1 MVKMPIKIYL
11 GDRRFEHQTEENQTS
26 NEKIGLNTKLRKI
39 RHPMK
44 RWEENMKLL
53 TGHLV

>member
-26 NEKIGLNTKLRKI
+26 NEKMGGKYETINRPPGIMLEKK
-39 RHPMK
+39 
-44 RWEENMKLL
+44 
-53 TGHLV
+53 